1 VRRRFARSEPR
12 EIGGAIEDVL
22 ERMGVTEE
30 VERHAV
36 FGEWAERVGREIARV
51 ARPHRVDGETLI
63 VKVPSSAWAGELSLR
78 QNDILERINEGRR
91 RTLVRRLVFRIDP
104 EMKG

>member
-104 EMKG
+104 ELKG